1 MLQYEVIS
9 SANLI
14 GYAQKQSVSNFFKE
28 KLSLDHSQSM
38 ELSKALDHA
47 VGGFVNNGGLAVIVY
62 QKAKIVAALVLCKTG
77 MKGFWLN
84 SIINY
89 LALDENLENKADVL
103 KELIVKSTFGT
114 RDRIAILFDEKHP
127 NYEELQNLD
136 TSEVKDFKY
145 VFIND

>member
-1 MLQYEVIS
+1 MLQFEVIS

-14 GYAQKQSVSNFFKE
+14 GYAQKQSVSNFFKD
-28 KLSLDHSQSM
+28 KLSLDQEQLL

-47 VGGFVNNGGLAVIVY
+47 VGGFVNNGGLVVIAY

-89 LALDENLENKADVL
+89 LALDENLDNKAEVL
-103 KELIVKSTFGT
+103 KELITKSTFGT
-114 RDRIAILFDEKHP
+114 RDRIAILFDKDHP
-127 NYEELQNLD
+127 NYDELQNLD

-145 VFIND
+145 VFINN

>member
-1 MLQYEVIS
+1 MLQFEVIS

-14 GYAQKQSVSNFFKE
+14 GYAQKQSLSNFLE
-28 KLSLDHSQSM
+28 KKLNLDHDQLL

-47 VGGFVNNGGLAVIVY
+47 VGGFVNNGGLVVIAY

-89 LALDENLENKADVL
+89 LALDENLDNKAEIL
-103 KELIVKSTFGT
+103 EELIIKSTFGT

-127 NYEELQNLD
+127 NFEELKNLK

-145 VFIND
+145 VFINN